1 MLEKIKKLIHKEAVE
16 EEKDEMCLTQEDRDE
31 IAADLDFLREYGNNP
46 SFADMDRDEMKQHL
60 VDKMHKGLV
69 DMGFEE

>member
-16 EEKDEMCLTQEDRDE
+16 EEKDEMGLTQEDRDE